1 MEQQF
6 KERLVTGLY
15 LQLPCLKHFVSKVIV
30 FLLIK
35 SYSYL
40 DNLDRDL
47 EVKGGGGGKDG
58 VVTFDFFDFPHQSKT
73 VTI

>member
-1 MEQQF
+1 M
-6 KERLVTGLY
+6 
-15 LQLPCLKHFVSKVIV
+15 

-47 EVKGGGGGKDG
+47 EVEGGGGGKDG